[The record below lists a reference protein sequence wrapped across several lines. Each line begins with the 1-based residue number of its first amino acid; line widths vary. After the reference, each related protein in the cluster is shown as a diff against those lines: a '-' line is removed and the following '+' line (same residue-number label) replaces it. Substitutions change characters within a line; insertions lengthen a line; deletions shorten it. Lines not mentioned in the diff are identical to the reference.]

1 MPAIT
6 ETTEL
11 VSFKD
16 GLNGYGDRNL
26 MKNLMLNDLS
36 TQLNNSNYN
45 FNPKII
51 ERAENLLGKVSLDNT
66 DLTITSL
73 NYIDEQ
79 QNGNAPAVNGKSL
92 KAFFDRQNS
101 QSP

>member
-1 MPAIT
+1 
-6 ETTEL
+6 
-11 VSFKD
+11 
-16 GLNGYGDRNL
+16 
-26 MKNLMLNDLS
+26 MLNDLS

-79 QNGNAPAVNGKSL
+79 QNGNIPTVNGKSL